1 MSSAKVTAE
10 KVGGQFVKAY
20 YQAVQNVEKKRLI
33 SFYNV
38 VRSVPL
44 FRLRSSPTPLP
55 PLRTVFLS
63 PDPRGSFFNF
73 TFACLTGPRCLSS
86 SAGEIDALV
95 PFW

>member
-44 FRLRSSPTPLP
+44 FRLRSSPPPPHPSGPYSYLP
-55 PLRTVFLS
+55 IHAVVFLI
-63 PDPRGSFFNF
+63 
-73 TFACLTGPRCLSS
+73 LLSR
-86 SAGEIDALV
+86 A
-95 PFW
+95 

>member
-44 FRLRSSPTPLP
+44 FRLRSSPTHECAASGCRSQLFRGQEVGRRVYVSGFALP
-55 PLRTVFLS
+55 
-63 PDPRGSFFNF
+63 
-73 TFACLTGPRCLSS
+73 
-86 SAGEIDALV
+86 
-95 PFW
+95 